1 MKRRHVEHVRLRQTL
16 AGGVAV
22 LLSLVGLSEP
32 ATATTARQTFLL
44 TELPG
49 EQGITVTAI
58 GPIRGIGTD
67 VVLSEEED
75 DETGAIVA
83 RDQFDFSQG
92 SVFVTTHVSPE
103 FEFDPRS
110 CVGRGGGA
118 LTYEITGGTGAYEGA
133 TGSGTGTFRVISVGG
148 RNPDGSCSPDQEDE
162 VVHVFIVSLTGVAT
176 VPD

>member
-1 MKRRHVEHVRLRQTL
+1 VTRPKGGVIRLRQTL
-16 AGGVAV
+16 AGTVAV
-22 LLSLVGLSEP
+22 LLSLFGLSES
-32 ATATTARQTFLL
+32 AAAATARQTFLL
-44 TELPG
+44 TQLPG

-58 GPIRGIGTD
+58 GPIRAVGTD

-75 DETGAIVA
+75 EETGVIVA
-83 RDQFDFSQG
+83 RDRFDFAEG
-92 SVFVTTHVSPE
+92 SLFVTTYVTPE

-110 CVGRGGGA
+110 CVGRGGGG

-133 TGSGTGTFRVISVGG
+133 TGSGTGTFRVVSVGG

-162 VVHVFIVSLTGVAT
+162 VVHLFIVTLTGTAT